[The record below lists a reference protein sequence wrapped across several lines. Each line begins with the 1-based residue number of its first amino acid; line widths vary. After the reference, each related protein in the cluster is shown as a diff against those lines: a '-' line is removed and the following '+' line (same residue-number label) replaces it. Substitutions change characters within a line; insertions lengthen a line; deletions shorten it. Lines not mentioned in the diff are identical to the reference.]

1 MKLTRCTGAILTLVL
16 FSTIAAHILF
26 NLKWAVVD
34 LAKGTEFYDYESFK
48 EFMEKEV
55 PYTHFDQFGNR
66 VQSIPKSEPQMELR
80 IDNHTPDGVVV
91 CEYIYRN
98 NEIAAVRP
106 SESDN
111 GLPVTAIS
119 HAQYETAYCTK
130 QLINSIFIGIYI
142 VDLLCLMLV
151 CAVKKK
157 R

>member
-1 MKLTRCTGAILTLVL
+1 
-16 FSTIAAHILF
+16 
-26 NLKWAVVD
+26 
-34 LAKGTEFYDYESFK
+34 
-48 EFMEKEV
+48 MEKEV
-55 PYTHFDQFGNR
+55 PYSHFDQFGNR